1 MIRLPLYV
9 LISTL
14 YNFLIGSLQRTN
26 QKVVQSRRINK
37 IGYALYAAQIGK
49 MHEHAKVLSGMGNA
63 KVIEIRENG
72 RSGTYRVIYTV
83 EMKDFIF
90 VLHAFQKKS
99 KSGIAT
105 PKQELD
111 LLRER
116 LKDARVIFKRLV
128 EKNK

>member
-1 MIRLPLYV
+1 
-9 LISTL
+9 
-14 YNFLIGSLQRTN
+14 
-26 QKVVQSRRINK
+26 
-37 IGYALYAAQIGK
+37 
-49 MHEHAKVLSGMGNA
+49 MGNA
-63 KVIEIRENG
+63 KVIEIREND
-72 RSGTYRVIYTV
+72 RSGTYRIIYTI

-111 LLRER
+111 LLRDR
-116 LKDARVIFKRLV
+116 LKEARILFKGLT